1 MPEGPAGAQMH
12 GRMTNSYKGQ
22 PQFNAVERYVYGTPA
37 WSKVATGAVVG
48 HPAAAA
54 KAQSEKRR

>member
-1 MPEGPAGAQMH
+1 
-12 GRMTNSYKGQ
+12 MTNSYKGQ

-37 WSKVATGAVVG
+37 WSKVATGAAVG

-54 KAQSEKRR
+54 KAQSDKRR